1 LELFLRNLLRTDAE
15 IKTLVGTD
23 SSGYAKVYS
32 IKALQ
37 DEETTYITITLISK
51 ARREMGSRQYRIQFS
66 VFAKSYGQAK
76 TIANAIEDKITE
88 VDGLND
94 VFAVYPENQLDL
106 YDDVSKLY
114 HIPVDVMFYRING
127 NIGG

>member
-1 LELFLRNLLRTDAE
+1 MELFLRNLLREDAS
-15 IKTLVGTD
+15 IKALVGVD
-23 SSGYAKVYS
+23 NSGYAKVYN

-37 DEETTYITITLISK
+37 EEETTYITITLISK
-51 ARREMGSRQYRIQFS
+51 TRKELGARRYRIQFS

-76 TIANAIEDKITE
+76 TIANTIENKLQD

-106 YDDVSKLY
+106 YNEVTKIY
-114 HIPVDVMFYRING
+114 HIPVDVMFYQNVG